1 MEYLAFRSL
10 KTGNRVI
17 IPAGMAMIIER
28 NDSVVVYAVAGD
40 GKDRMVWMVESL
52 HAIHVCSSI
61 GQALSKTIPAVK
73 PPQTATDQAPDAAA
87 DAETA

>member
-17 IPAGMAMIIER
+17 IPAAMAMIIER
-28 NDSVVVYAVAGD
+28 SDSVVVYAIAGD

-52 HAIHVCSSI
+52 HAIHVCNSI
-61 GQALSKTIPAVK
+61 GQALSKTLPAVK
-73 PPQTATDQAPDAAA
+73 APPPATEAPPAA
-87 DAETA
+87 DASAEAP

>member
-28 NDSVVVYAVAGD
+28 SDSVVVYAIAGD

-73 PPQTATDQAPDAAA
+73 APQPATDGPPAPDTEAP
-87 DAETA
+87 